1 MKRET
6 IEKILNF
13 LYEKEGKGFPQNWNL
28 IKSLET
34 HPDGSQYAYHGDLDL
49 SGTNITK
56 LPKDLFVDG
65 NLYLDGCQYL
75 TELPNELYVE
85 HSLGLRYCKQ
95 LTELPDDLHVGGS
108 LDLVGTNIEKLP
120 NNLYVGVNLYINNT
134 PLAKKYTDDKIIK
147 MITSKGGTLIGK
159 IFRYI

>member
-1 MKRET
+1 MKAET

-34 HPDGSQYAYHGDLDL
+34 HPDGSQYAYDDDLDL

-65 NLYLDGCQYL
+65 DLYLDGCQYL

-85 HSLGLRYCKQ
+85 HSLGLRYCNQITK
-95 LTELPDDLHVGGS
+95 LPDDLFVNGD

-120 NNLYVGVNLYINNT
+120 KKLYVGVNLYINNT
-134 PLAKKYTDDKIIK
+134 PLAKKYTDEEIREMIDFIDFTINGKIIR
-147 MITSKGGTLIGK
+147 SE
-159 IFRYI
+159 